1 MEPTAQKTVSPLTTR
16 PSGPP
21 DTVKISELP
30 VLVNVWVDDKR
41 VHFDLA
47 DGRLIAWP
55 IAWSTLLAAATS
67 EQRQQFTFSAYH
79 VFWDELDEI
88 IGVKNILYPPAQL
101 TA

>member
-1 MEPTAQKTVSPLTTR
+1 MEPTAQKTVSPLITR
-16 PSGPP
+16 ASEPP
-21 DTVKISELP
+21 DTVKIGELP

-55 IAWSTLLAAATS
+55 ITWSALLAAATP

-101 TA
+101 AA